1 MRIECPH
8 CRNLLNVV
16 DAQPAVDVACPSCG
30 SKFPVGEVTVTY
42 RDSAID
48 RVGHFEIL
56 EKAGVGHF
64 GTVFRA
70 RDAQLNRTVAIKL
83 PRSDEITEQHRAMF
97 LREARAAA
105 GLDHPNIVRVYEI
118 GEEENQIYIV
128 SQFIEGVTLR
138 DKLKVHQYSPIAAA
152 EFLATI
158 AEAIH
163 FAHKRGVVHRDLKPS
178 NILLD
183 HEGQPHISDF
193 GLAKINS
200 AEVTVTLTGVILGT
214 PAYMSPEQARGESHS
229 AGPRSDVYS
238 LGVILYEILTR
249 QRPFDGSTSLLL
261 HQIQSSDPRAPRSIS
276 GAIPRD
282 LETICLK
289 ALAKSPEKRYATA
302 QDMADDLR
310 RFVAG
315 ESIVARRVSRIEKGW
330 RWMCRNPV
338 MATTALLAL
347 FSSTVAVGL
356 GFSNRTTW
364 GHHNP
369 GGAERIVGQPFRVQ
383 LNTDPQ
389 GATVVFY
396 PIDEDTGLP
405 LRDKGIRPKDKSPI
419 DVELAPNNYLVVAT
433 LDDGRF
439 HEVYR
444 LVPRSATQMAWSYP
458 HRWWHYTDG
467 VLQLRRVVIP
477 ELDVSNN
484 MSLFEG
490 SSEFRVGL
498 PAQDSIPEHV
508 HGVKPFYL
516 DPHEVTIRDVLNCC
530 QGSLPLP
537 LRDPKQANWES
548 DLLPVSNLL
557 FDEALMIAERLG
569 KRLPTEWEYEF
580 AATNGGTT
588 RYPSGN
594 VPPEADAWQVRS
606 IDQISSEKTATIPPV
621 FGLFSNVAEFVD
633 SRFIPYPGSNT
644 QQLAN
649 TSHLKDFVTIRGGLL
664 SPQTRANWLTYG
676 PRFRVQHDPRL
687 INPNIGFRCVR
698 SRNPRLKAEDF

>member
-8 CRNLLNVV
+8 CRNALNVV

-42 RDSAID
+42 RDTAID

-183 HEGQPHISDF
+183 HEGKPHISDF

-315 ESIVARRVSRIEKGW
+315 ESIVARRVSRVEKGW
-330 RWMCRNPV
+330 RWMRRNPA
-338 MATTALLAL
+338 MAATVLIAL
-347 FSSTVAVGL
+347 FTSTVALGL
-356 GFSNRTTW
+356 GLSRPSI
-364 GHHNP
+364 GP
-369 GGAERIVGQPFRVQ
+369 EIPEGAESKTIKPLLVSLTTEP
-383 LNTDPQ
+383 P
-389 GATVVFY
+389 GATLVFY
-396 PIDEDTGLP
+396 PINEHSGDVITSEAY
-405 LRDKGIRPKDKSPI
+405 RPKAKSPVTI
-419 DVELAPNNYLVVAT
+419 ELLPKDYLVVAD
-433 LDDGRF
+433 LGDGRF

-444 LVPRSATQMAWSYP
+444 HVPQSYATTGTNYS
-458 HRWWHYTDG
+458 HRRWQFGDG
-467 VLQLRRVVIP
+467 VLVLERIRIP
-477 ELDVSNN
+477 ESNVT
-484 MSLFEG
+484 EG
-490 SSEFRVGL
+490 MAFFQGEERFRIGEFQEG
-498 PAQDSIPEHV
+498 PIPEHIRRV
-508 HGVKPFYL
+508 QPFYL
-516 DPHEVTIRDVLNCC
+516 DTHEATI
-530 QGSLPLP
+530 G
-537 LRDPKQANWES
+537 
-548 DLLPVSNLL
+548 DLLKRCRTLPHRIRGVDPNELPPQDLPMSQLV
-557 FDEALMIAERLG
+557 FDEAMMAAEDMG

-588 RYPSGN
+588 RFPWGDDSPGH
-594 VPPEADAWQVRS
+594 DAWDLRPVGQP
-606 IDQISSEKTATIPPV
+606 DFDKTRTTPSV
-621 FGLFSNVAEFVD
+621 FGLFSNAPEFVD
-633 SRFIPYPGSNT
+633 SRFPAYSRNLPTESNSAEYPG
-644 QQLAN
+644 Q
-649 TSHLKDFVTIRGGLL
+649 FVALRGG
-664 SPQTRANWLTYG
+664 PQPSEPPGNWLTFG
-676 PRFRVQHDPRL
+676 SRFRSKFNRL
-687 INPNIGFRCVR
+687 ALPLSAGFRCAK
-698 SRNPRLKAEDF
+698 SKSPRLRAEDF